1 MQRCVSSRA
10 FSIIQALMAMAIVV
24 IAGMASVQTLVL
36 TNRKAASMRTL
47 NNARAIVQRNID
59 TALGVPFSAI
69 QQPAVLALTSTGG
82 AVYDEDG
89 DGDNN
94 VKIALQSNGTTGLV
108 NGTLTRIV
116 TAEPNSA
123 GADIRR
129 ITFRIDYTLRSRA
142 SSFSMTTLRATD

>member
-1 MQRCVSSRA
+1 
-10 FSIIQALMAMAIVV
+10 MAIVV
-24 IAGMASVQTLVL
+24 VAGMASVQTLVL

-59 TALGVPFSAI
+59 TALGLPFTAT
-69 QQPAVLALTSTGG
+69 QQPAVLALTPSGG
-82 AVYDEDG
+82 SVYDEEG

-94 VKIALQSNGTTGLV
+94 VKVALQSNGTTGLV

-116 TAEPNSA
+116 TAEANSA

-129 ITFRIDYTLRSRA
+129 VTFRLDYTVRSRA

>member
-1 MQRCVSSRA
+1 MQRSVSHGG

-59 TALGVPFSAI
+59 TALGVPFSAT
-69 QQPAVLALTSTGG
+69 QQPAVLALTSTSGSI
-82 AVYDEDG
+82 YDEDG
-89 DGDNN
+89 DGDTN

-116 TAEPNSA
+116 TAEPNSV